1 MPFNGG
7 QIAAGEWRARNMTPA
22 MLMQED
28 AIAVVGLELEPT
40 SDR

>member
-1 MPFNGG
+1 M
-7 QIAAGEWRARNMTPA
+7 AGKSPLVSWRARNMTPA